1 MAGRLKESLK
11 MFTAPQ
17 VSVNLMLKC
26 VKDKDPFYARI
37 TAEFYREAML
47 RHPKF
52 PLIRRLQFG
61 VALCVLPIRFD
72 EYFMMVE
79 AAARRN
85 YKKAER
91 NEYQVQPINF
101 NDYLHDIGTIRA
113 SSEVRQGAMPSD
125 YLAGTV
131 QACVNPQSKT
141 STHDYPYWGVIKE
154 GKLVAYAGVLIAG
167 ELAMVEHILGHAA
180 YQTDGVVPMLFIGM
194 ANHLLGHYPAVKY
207 YGYGSYFGAG
217 ETMRRFKRKFCFTPH
232 RVKWVLG

>member
-1 MAGRLKESLK
+1 
-11 MFTAPQ
+11 MFTAPR
-17 VSVNLMLKC
+17 VPVNLMYGC
-26 VKDKDPFYARI
+26 VQGKDAFYARV
-37 TAEFYREAML
+37 TSEFYREAMR
-47 RHPKF
+47 RHSKF

-61 VALCVLPIRFD
+61 VALCSLPAYFD

-85 YKKAER
+85 FKKAER
-91 NEYQVQPINF
+91 NGYRVQPINF
-101 NDYLHDIGTIRA
+101 NDYLNDIGAIRA
-113 SSEVRQGAMPSD
+113 SAEVRQGAMPSD

-131 QACVNPQSKT
+131 QACANPQPQT
-141 STHDYPYWGVIKE
+141 STHDYPYFGVIKE

-180 YQTDGVVPMLFIGM
+180 YQADGVVPMLFIGI
-194 ANHLLGHYPAVKY
+194 ANHLLGHYPAVRY

-232 RVKWVLG
+232 RVAWVLG